1 MTIQDLITQV
11 RTQPQSVEFSQV
23 INTIQQHYQ
32 YTATGFS
39 NGEIVNEKGSNE
51 GSCKILY
58 FAYLNQLTESE
69 TLHLFGAFYRDDVLQ
84 HPNAS
89 DHGNI
94 RNFMQT
100 GWQGVKFDS
109 AALTPVSN

>member
-58 FAYLNQLTESE
+58 FAHLNQLTESE
-69 TLHLFGAFYRDDVLQ
+69 TLHSALFIETTYY
-84 HPNAS
+84 
-89 DHGNI
+89 NI
-94 RNFMQT
+94 
-100 GWQGVKFDS
+100 
-109 AALTPVSN
+109 LTPVTMAIFETLCKLDGKESSLIRRH